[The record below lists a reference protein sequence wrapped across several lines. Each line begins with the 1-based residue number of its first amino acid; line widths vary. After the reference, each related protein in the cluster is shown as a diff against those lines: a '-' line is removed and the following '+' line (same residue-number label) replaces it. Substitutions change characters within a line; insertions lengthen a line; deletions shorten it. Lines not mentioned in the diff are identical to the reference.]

1 MVLRS
6 FKCLVSKTLL
16 KIYFFSKKA
25 QSEQSQK
32 FEMWSILKKLD
43 ASNIRLTAESRGTDK
58 LEHARL
64 AMT

>member
-32 FEMWSILKKLD
+32 FEMWSIFKKFD
-43 ASNIRLTAESRGTDK
+43 ASSIRLNEESRGTDK
-58 LEHARL
+58 LVLARL